1 MPKRW
6 KVRDQTKSDPL
17 GGWVQ
22 GQQPY
27 HIKTLT
33 VTETRSVE
41 NKTTLIG
48 GVAAGATMTLLKV
61 AKAVAQDR
69 KCWAD
74 SVEALSPTGT
84 TRLDDDDDDD

>member
-48 GVAAGATMTLLKV
+48 GVAAGATMTLLKQP
-61 AKAVAQDR
+61 KQWH
-69 KCWAD
+69 KTE
-74 SVEALSPTGT
+74 SVGQTAWRPYAPTGT